1 MNQQTAI
8 RISVTLFVAS
18 LFFPVFQCENTESAF
33 GLEVLMGGW
42 WGVLLMN
49 VGWFANVAWAISIFQ
64 KMKGRSKPA
73 FFWSLCAAVLSLE
86 GFAVTEW
93 WFNEGVGTP
102 VKSLGPGFYLW
113 FAAIVFLFIV
123 NGLTI
128 RRPSPS
134 LETDLLR

>member
-1 MNQQTAI
+1 MNQQESI
-8 RISVTLFVAS
+8 RLSVALFVAS
-18 LFFPVFQCENTESAF
+18 LLFPVFQCENTESVF
-33 GLEVLMGGW
+33 GIEVLLWGW
-42 WGVLLMN
+42 WGVLMMN
-49 VGWFANVAWAISIFQ
+49 VGWFANVAWAISVFQ
-64 KMKGRSKPA
+64 KMKGRGKSA

-93 WFNEGVGTP
+93 WFNEGGGTP
-102 VKSLGPGFYLW
+102 VKSLGPGFYFW

>member
-1 MNQQTAI
+1 
-8 RISVTLFVAS
+8 
-18 LFFPVFQCENTESAF
+18 
-33 GLEVLMGGW
+33 
-42 WGVLLMN
+42 MN

-73 FFWSLCAAVLSLE
+73 FFWSLGAAVLSLE

-93 WFNEGVGTP
+93 WFHEGFGTP
-102 VKSLGPGFYLW
+102 VRSLGPGFYLW

-128 RRPSPS
+128 RNPSASPNQ
-134 LETDLLR
+134 